1 LFNPKLFHKFI
12 PGKSNTIEIPDIMI
26 KGKPNTIKKQ
36 ILFIAGLLL
45 SVIALSNDFVFT
57 PINASQG
64 LSDNQIRYILQ
75 LPDGRMVF
83 TTNGNM
89 NLYDGAQFKYL
100 HRTDE
105 HVYPISKYNGFYR
118 IYQSGDSL
126 LWVKEHYK
134 LMCVDLHQEK
144 YKIDLPSYFRGKGVY
159 DPVDDLFLDSEQR
172 MWLLTSGKLLQP
184 ESSLQLD
191 LSSNAGNLQDI
202 ITENNKLY
210 LFYST
215 GVIICYDL
223 TTLDRL
229 YESAAYP
236 ESERADFQNTSLVV
250 KGKDGF
256 YQLRNGNKGG
266 FFHFNPESR
275 TWKKLLKTNYS
286 LNTLLVTP
294 DELAYISTIRGIWII
309 NPRNGKQEYL
319 PELKTVEGNAIRT
332 EISTIFYDKQGGL
345 WVGTLNRGLLYYHPS
360 RYKFNYIGRSS
371 FPNSSPE
378 DLAVQAFAEDSAG
391 RIFIK
396 CHSHIYQ
403 YLPQAIEKKSSSNL
417 PPLPSGTPPSGRRRV
432 PAASIL
438 LLPEGGVP
446 EGGGGRYDI
455 PEEIKQT
462 LNDKSKDYTY
472 QGKSYTTLCTDTR
485 GWTWAGTPDGLELF
499 IPEVKGK
506 QTFYTEDGLS
516 NNFIHAILE
525 DKQGQIWITTSCG
538 ISKIQV
544 APDSKTIHFTNFN
557 AYDGTLEGEYWDN
570 SIYEATDGTLYFG
583 GVDGFNV
590 LNPENIVPTQL
601 PYKAV
606 FTNLRLRGEEI
617 KPGQTYD
624 SRIILSKAAPYTT
637 DIELSYNQN
646 FLTFEFSALNYL
658 NQAKTCYRYFL
669 DGIDTEWHETAVS
682 GQSQTIEASG
692 ILQAAYTNLPPG
704 KYTLNVMA
712 SDNSRQWDGEVTTIN
727 IRIHAPWWKTTTAY
741 IIYIIIVLV
750 ITTGSIYLY
759 LYISKKR
766 LEQQH
771 KEEILLLRIKNLIE
785 QQNLYEEGLN
795 NETTN
800 TPTENES
807 LNATD
812 ATFLSRAMEQ
822 VEKNLDAP
830 GYSVEQL
837 SRDLCMDRTG
847 LYRKL
852 IALLDE
858 SPSLFIRNIRLRKA
872 AQLILEG
879 ELSITE
885 ISEKVGFNTTSYMS
899 KCFQEMYG
907 CRPSEYAKMKKST

>member
-12 PGKSNTIEIPDIMI
+12 PEKSNTIETPDIMI

-36 ILFIAGLLL
+36 FLFIAGLLL

-57 PINASQG
+57 PINVSHG

-83 TTNGNM
+83 TTNGNI
-89 NLYDGAQFKYL
+89 NLYDGTQFKYL

-105 HVYPISKYNGFYR
+105 HVYPLSKYNGFYR
-118 IYQSGDSL
+118 IFQSGDSL
-126 LWVKEHYK
+126 LWIKEQYK
-134 LMCVDLHQEK
+134 LMCIDLYQEK
-144 YKIDLPSYFRGKGVY
+144 HKTDLSSYFRNKGVN
-159 DPVDDLFLDSEQR
+159 DPIDDLFLDSEQR

-184 ESSLQLD
+184 ESSLELD
-191 LSSNAGNLQDI
+191 LSSNQGNLQDI
-202 ITENNKLY
+202 ITESNKLY
-210 LFYST
+210 LFYNT

-223 TTLDRL
+223 STRELL

-236 ESERADFQNTSLVV
+236 ESERANFQNTSLVV

-256 YQLRNGNKGG
+256 YQLRNGNRGG
-266 FFHFNPESR
+266 FFHFNPENR
-275 TWKKLLKTNYS
+275 TWKTILTTNYH

-294 DELAYISTIRGIWII
+294 DEVAYISSPQGIRII
-309 NPRNGKQEYL
+309 DPRSGKQEYL
-319 PELKTVEGNAIRT
+319 PELKTIEGNTIRT

-360 RYKFNYIGRSS
+360 RYTFKHIGRAS
-371 FPNSSPE
+371 FPGPASE
-378 DLAVQAFAEDSAG
+378 DLAIQAFAEDYAG

-396 CHSHIYQ
+396 CHSVIYL
-403 YLPQAIEKKSSSNL
+403 YHPEADMNNILL
-417 PPLPSGTPPSGRRRV
+417 PLPTPVYLSEKVRKEFDQHSARHV
-432 PAASIL
+432 
-438 LLPEGGVP
+438 
-446 EGGGGRYDI
+446 
-455 PEEIKQT
+455 
-462 LNDKSKDYTY
+462 Y

-499 IPEVKGK
+499 TPETDSKR
-506 QTFYTEDGLS
+506 TFYTDDGLS
-516 NNFIHAILE
+516 NNFVHAILE
-525 DKQGQIWITTSCG
+525 DRQGQIWITTSCG
-538 ISKIQV
+538 ISQAQV
-544 APDSKTIHFTNFN
+544 DPDSKMIHFTNFN
-557 AYDGTLEGEYWDN
+557 AYDGTLEGEYCDN

-583 GVDGFNV
+583 GIDGFNV
-590 LNPENIVPTQL
+590 LHPANLVHTHL
-601 PYKAV
+601 PYKAI

-624 SRIILSKAAPYTT
+624 NRVILSKAAPYTT

-646 FLTFEFSALNYL
+646 FLTFDFSALNYL

-669 DGIDTEWHETAVS
+669 DGIDTEWHETAV
-682 GQSQTIEASG
+682 GRETQMMEANG

-704 KYTLNVMA
+704 KYTLKVIA
-712 SDNSRQWDGEVTTIN
+712 SDNSRQWDGEVTTLN

-741 IIYIIIVLV
+741 TLYIILFLL
-750 ITTGSIYLY
+750 ITAGSIYLY
-759 LYISKKR
+759 LYISRKR

-785 QQNLYEEGLN
+785 QRNLYEEGLN
-795 NETTN
+795 NETNN
-800 TPTENES
+800 TSIENEN
-807 LNATD
+807 LNAVD
-812 ATFLSRAMEQ
+812 ATFLSKAMEQ
-822 VEKNLDAP
+822 VEKNLNAP

-858 SPSLFIRNIRLRKA
+858 SPSLFIRNIRLKKA

-885 ISEKVGFNTTSYMS
+885 ISETVGFSTTSYMS